1 MNTMAQLNI
10 TLNQDEILQLI
21 SDDRDSAFKK
31 LLQDSLNSIL
41 KAESTE
47 QLKAEPYQRTEERT
61 GSRNGFRDRPL
72 TTRIGQMILK
82 VPKHRDGEPFKT
94 FVFDNYCRSEAA
106 LIVTMAE
113 MCVNGVSTRKVSQV
127 METLCGK
134 SFSKSTVSEACK
146 ELDEKVKEFR
156 ERPLTGEYPFMTID
170 ATYFKLRENSRV
182 ISKALMIAYAT
193 NSEGHREIIGFGVY
207 RNESKETW
215 NDFLKRLKARGLN
228 GVRMITS
235 DAHEGIID
243 AISKQF
249 PDVPW
254 QRCQFHFSRNI
265 TQKTPAK
272 YQKGLASELQDMF
285 NCKTIEAARKRRD
298 EIIADYKDVAEEAM
312 ICLEE
317 GFEAAMTIM
326 VLPGYLHKYF
336 RTSNQIERLNKELKR
351 RSKVIGVF
359 PNEDSLMRLM
369 GAVLMERND
378 HMVSLRCMFKAET
391 LKELMSSDIPSKL
404 KKIAKE
410 QRQLLAA

>member
-1 MNTMAQLNI
+1 MAQLNI
-10 TLNQDEILQLI
+10 TLNQEEILQLLA
-21 SDDRDSAFKK
+21 DDRDSAFKK

-47 QLKAEPYQRTEERT
+47 QLKAEPYQRTEDRT

-72 TTRIGQMILK
+72 ITRIGQITLK
-82 VPKHRDGEPFKT
+82 VPKHRNGEAFKT
-94 FVFDNYCRSEAA
+94 FVFDNYSRSEAA
-106 LIVTMAE
+106 LIVAMAE
-113 MCVNGVSTRKVSQV
+113 MCVNGVSTRKVSKV

-170 ATYFKLRENSRV
+170 ATYFKVRENSRV
-182 ISKALMIAYAT
+182 ISKAFMIAYAT

-215 NDFLKRLKARGLN
+215 NAFLKGLKARGLT

-285 NCKTIEAARKRRD
+285 NSKTIEAARKRRD

-312 ICLEE
+312 TCLDE
-317 GFEAAMTIM
+317 GFEAAMTVM

-351 RSKVIGVF
+351 HSKVIGVF

-369 GAVLMERND
+369 GAVLMERNE
-378 HMVSLRCMFKAET
+378 HIASLRCVFKPAT
-391 LKELMSSDIPSKL
+391 LQALMASDLPLKL
-404 KKIAKE
+404 VKIAKE

>member
-1 MNTMAQLNI
+1 MAQLNI
-10 TLNQDEILQLI
+10 TLNQEEILQLL
-21 SDDRDSAFKK
+21 SADRNVAFAK
-31 LLQDSLNSIL
+31 LLQDSLNIIL
-41 KAESTE
+41 KAESAE
-47 QLKAEPYQRTEERT
+47 QLKAEPYERTEERT
-61 GSRNGFRDRPL
+61 GSRNGFRARPF
-72 TTRIGQMILK
+72 TTRIGQITLM
-82 VPKHRDGEPFKT
+82 VPKHRNGEPFKT
-94 FVFDNYCRSEAA
+94 FIFDNYCRSEAA

-146 ELDEKVKEFR
+146 ELDEKVREFR

-170 ATYFKLRENSRV
+170 ATYFKVRENSRV
-182 ISKALMIAYAT
+182 ISRAFMIAYAV
-193 NSEGHREIIGFGVY
+193 NSEGHREIIGFDIY

-215 NDFLKRLKARGLN
+215 NAFLKGLKARGLT

-243 AISKQF
+243 AISRQF

-265 TQKTPAK
+265 AQKTPAK
-272 YQKGLASELQDMF
+272 YQKGLASELQEMF

-312 ICLEE
+312 TCLEE
-317 GFEAAMTIM
+317 GFEAAMTVM
-326 VLPGYLHKYF
+326 VLPGYLHKYL

-359 PNEDSLMRLM
+359 PNEASLMRLM
-369 GAVLMERND
+369 GAVLMERNE
-378 HMVSLRCMFKAET
+378 SIASSRCIFKAST
-391 LKELMSSDIPSKL
+391 LRDLMTSDLPIKL
-404 KKIAKE
+404 VKIAKE

>member
-1 MNTMAQLNI
+1 MAQLNI
-10 TLNQDEILQLI
+10 TLNQEEILQLL
-21 SDDRDSAFKK
+21 SNDRDTAFAK

-47 QLKAEPYQRTEERT
+47 QLKAEPYERTEERT
-61 GSRNGFRDRPL
+61 GSRNGYRDRSL
-72 TTRIGQMILK
+72 TTRIGQITLK
-82 VPKHRDGEPFKT
+82 VPKHRDGETFKT
-94 FVFDNYCRSEAA
+94 LVFDNYCRSEAA

-146 ELDEKVKEFR
+146 ELDEKVKEFK
-156 ERPLTGEYPFMTID
+156 ERPLTGEYPFLTID
-170 ATYFKLRENSRV
+170 ATYFKVRENSRV
-182 ISKALMIAYAT
+182 VSKALMIALAT
-193 NSEGHREIIGFGVY
+193 NGEGHREIIGFGVY

-215 NDFLKRLKARGLN
+215 NDFLKGLKARGLT

-265 TQKTPAK
+265 LQKTPAK
-272 YQKGLASELQDMF
+272 YQKGLAGEVQEMF
-285 NCKTIEAARKRRD
+285 NSKTIKDARKRRD
-298 EIIADYKDVAEEAM
+298 EIIADYRDVAEEAM
-312 ICLEE
+312 NCLEE
-317 GFEAAMTIM
+317 GFEAAMTVM
-326 VLPGYLHKYF
+326 VLPSYLRLYF

-351 RSKVIGVF
+351 RSKVIGIF
-359 PNEDSLMRLM
+359 PNEESLNRLM
-369 GAVLMERND
+369 GAVLMEHND
-378 HMVSLRCMFKAET
+378 HIASKRCLFKSST
-391 LKELMSSDIPSKL
+391 LQELMATDIPSKL
-404 KKIAKE
+404 EQIAKE
-410 QRQLLAA
+410 QRQLLAV

>member
-1 MNTMAQLNI
+1 MAQLNI
-10 TLNQDEILQLI
+10 TLNQEEILQLL
-21 SDDRDSAFKK
+21 SADRNAAFAK

-47 QLKAEPYQRTEERT
+47 QLKAEPYERSEERT

-72 TTRIGQMILK
+72 TTRIGQITLK
-82 VPKHRDGEPFKT
+82 VPKHRNGEAFKT

-170 ATYFKLRENSRV
+170 ATYFKVRENSRV
-182 ISKALMIAYAT
+182 ISKAFMIAYAT

-215 NDFLKRLKARGLN
+215 NSFLKGLKARGLT

-298 EIIADYKDVAEEAM
+298 EIIADYKDVAEDAM
-312 ICLEE
+312 TCLDE
-317 GFEAAMTIM
+317 GFESAMTVM

-378 HMVSLRCMFKAET
+378 HIASLRCVFKPAT
-391 LKELMSSDIPSKL
+391 LQALMSSDLPLKL
-404 KKIAKE
+404 VRIAKE

>member
-1 MNTMAQLNI
+1 MAQLNI
-10 TLNQDEILQLI
+10 TLNQEEILQLL
-21 SDDRDSAFKK
+21 SNDKDSAFKK

-72 TTRIGQMILK
+72 TTRIGQIILK
-82 VPKHRDGEPFKT
+82 VPKHRNGEAFKT

-146 ELDEKVKEFR
+146 ELDEKVREFR
-156 ERPLTGEYPFMTID
+156 ERPLTGEYPFLTID
-170 ATYFKLRENSRV
+170 ATYFKVRENSRV

-193 NSEGHREIIGFGVY
+193 NSEGNREIIGFGVY
-207 RNESKETW
+207 RNESKQTW
-215 NDFLKRLKARGLN
+215 NDFLKALKSRGLT
-228 GVRMITS
+228 GVRLITS

-265 TQKTPAK
+265 AQKTPAK
-272 YQKGLASELQDMF
+272 YQKGLASELQEMF
-285 NCKTIEAARKRRD
+285 NCKTIQDARKRRD

-312 ICLEE
+312 TCLEE
-317 GFEAAMTIM
+317 GFEAAMTVM
-326 VLPGYLHKYF
+326 VLPSYMHKYF

-359 PNEDSLMRLM
+359 PNEDSLIRLM
-369 GAVLMERND
+369 GAVLIERNEQIG
-378 HMVSLRCMFKAET
+378 SRKRIFKAET
-391 LKELMSSDIPSKL
+391 LQELLTTDIPAKL
-404 KKIAKE
+404 VKIAKE
-410 QRQLLAA
+410 QRQILAA

>member
-1 MNTMAQLNI
+1 MAQLNI
-10 TLNQDEILQLI
+10 TLNQDEILQLLAN
-21 SDDRDSAFKK
+21 DRDSAFAK

-41 KAESTE
+41 RAESTE
-47 QLKAEPYQRTEERT
+47 QLKAEPYERSEERT

-72 TTRIGQMILK
+72 TTRIGQIILK
-82 VPKHRDGEPFKT
+82 VPKHRGGETFKT

-106 LIVTMAE
+106 LIATMAQ

-156 ERPLTGEYPFMTID
+156 ERPLTREYPFMSID
-170 ATYFKLRENSRV
+170 ATYFKVRENSRV
-182 ISKALMIAYAT
+182 ISKAFMIAYAA

-207 RNESKETW
+207 CNESKETW
-215 NDFLKRLKARGLN
+215 NAFLKGLKARGLT
-228 GVRMITS
+228 GIRMITS

-249 PDVPW
+249 PEVPW
-254 QRCQFHFSRNI
+254 QHCQFHFSRNI

-312 ICLEE
+312 TCLDE
-317 GFEAAMTIM
+317 GFEAAMTVM

-378 HMVSLRCMFKAET
+378 HIASLRCVFKAST
-391 LKELMSSDIPSKL
+391 LQELMASDLPLKL
-404 KKIAKE
+404 VKIAKE
-410 QRQLLAA
+410 QRQLLVA

>member
-10 TLNQDEILQLI
+10 TLNQDEILQLLA
-21 SDDRDSAFKK
+21 DDRDSAFKK

-61 GSRNGFRDRPL
+61 GNRNGFRDRPL
-72 TTRIGQMILK
+72 TTRIGQITLK

-106 LIVTMAE
+106 LIITMAE

-156 ERPLTGEYPFMTID
+156 ERPLSGEYPFLTID
-170 ATYFKLRENSRV
+170 ATYFKVRENSRV

-193 NSEGHREIIGFGVY
+193 NSEGHREIIGFGAY

-215 NDFLKRLKARGLN
+215 NAFLKGLKARGLT
-228 GVRMITS
+228 GVKMITS

-243 AISKQF
+243 AITKQF

-265 TQKTPAK
+265 AQKTPAK
-272 YQKGLASELQDMF
+272 YQKGLASELQEMF
-285 NCKTIEAARKRRD
+285 NCKTIQDARKRRD

-312 ICLEE
+312 TCLEE
-317 GFEAAMTIM
+317 GFEDAMTVM
-326 VLPGYLHKYF
+326 VLPSYLHKYF

-359 PNEDSLMRLM
+359 PNEESLIRLM

-378 HMVSLRCMFKAET
+378 HIATMRRVFKAET
-391 LKELMSSDIPSKL
+391 LRELMASDIPAKL
-404 KKIAKE
+404 VKIAKD

>member
-1 MNTMAQLNI
+1 MAQLNI
-10 TLNQDEILQLI
+10 TLNQEEILQLL
-21 SDDRDSAFKK
+21 SADRNAAFAK

-47 QLKAEPYQRTEERT
+47 QLKAEPYERSEERT

-72 TTRIGQMILK
+72 TTRIGQITLK
-82 VPKHRDGEPFKT
+82 VPKHRNGEAFKT

-170 ATYFKLRENSRV
+170 ATYFKIRENSRV
-182 ISKALMIAYAT
+182 ISKAFMIAYAT

-215 NDFLKRLKARGLN
+215 NSFLKGLKARGLT

-298 EIIADYKDVAEEAM
+298 EIIADYKDVAEDAM
-312 ICLEE
+312 TCLDE
-317 GFEAAMTIM
+317 GFESAMTVM

-378 HMVSLRCMFKAET
+378 HIASLRCVFKPAT
-391 LKELMSSDIPSKL
+391 LQALMSSDLPLKL
-404 KKIAKE
+404 VRIAKE